1 MSEISPAPD
10 HHEPEHRENGVAV
23 DPIDLLRLL
32 ALERIEVNLFRG
44 HGPKD
49 NGDHFFGGHVIAQA
63 LLAAYETVPDRVCH
77 SLHAY
82 FIRPGNVHIPVLYEV
97 DRARDGG
104 SFTTRRVTAIQNGEQ
119 IFNLAASF
127 QVARDGLEHQFIMP
141 DVPAPETVPDE
152 LTEALALADTLPQ
165 RALDHMRRPR
175 PIEIRWIQGGPFSP
189 RRPRANHKQTWMR
202 AKAPIGPDIHLQQA
216 LLAYASDMAFMETAL
231 RAHGI
236 NWQTKGLQ
244 SASLDHAMWFH
255 RPFDFNDWIL
265 FDQDSPSTSQGR
277 GLVRG
282 QMYTASGVLAASV
295 AQECLMYLRPP
306 KAEA

>member
-1 MSEISPAPD
+1 MSEIKPA
-10 HHEPEHRENGVAV
+10 R
-23 DPIDLLRLL
+23 DLLARDPLDLIASL

-63 LLAAYETVPDRVCH
+63 LIAAYETVEDRVCH

-82 FIRPGNVHIPVLYEV
+82 FIRPGNVHIPVLFEV

-104 SFTTRRVTAIQNGEQ
+104 SFTTRRVIAIQNGEQ

-127 QVARDGLEHQFIMP
+127 QVARDGLEHQFPMP
-141 DVPAPETVPDE
+141 AAPAPES
-152 LTEALALADTLPQ
+152 LLSEAAQAALLEGKLPERQ
-165 RALDHMRRPR
+165 LNHMRRPR
-175 PIEIRWIQGGPFSP
+175 PIDLRWVQPGRFDDS
-189 RRPRANHKQTWMR
+189 RPREPFKQVWMR
-202 AKAPIGPDIHLQQA
+202 AKSPIPKGGHLQQA

-231 RAHGI
+231 RVHGI

-255 RPFDFNDWIL
+255 QPFDFNDWVL

-282 QMYTASGVLAASV
+282 EMFAEGGKLIATVV
-295 AQECLMYLRPP
+295 QECLMYIRPAKP
-306 KAEA
+306 

>member
-1 MSEISPAPD
+1 MSEMNASASTT
-10 HHEPEHRENGVAV
+10 R
-23 DPIDLLRLL
+23 DPLDLIGSL

-63 LLAAYETVPDRVCH
+63 LLAAYETVEDRVCH

-82 FIRPGNVHIPVLYEV
+82 FIRPGNVHIPVLFEV

-104 SFTTRRVTAIQNGEQ
+104 SFTTRRVIAIQDGEQ

-127 QVARDGLEHQFIMP
+127 QVARQGLEHQFPMP
-141 DVPAPETVPDE
+141 RVEEPETLLDE
-152 LTEALALADTLPQ
+152 TAQAKLLEGKLSERQLQ
-165 RALDHMRRPR
+165 HMRRPR
-175 PIEIRWIQGGPFSP
+175 PIDLRWVQAG
-189 RRPRANHKQTWMR
+189 RYDDDRPKEPYKQVWMR
-202 AKAPIGPDIHLQQA
+202 AKAPIGADIHLQQA
-216 LLAYASDMAFMETAL
+216 MLAYASDMAFMETAL
-231 RAHGI
+231 RPHGI
-236 NWQTKGLQ
+236 NWQTRGLQ

-255 RPFDFNDWIL
+255 QPFDFNQWVL

-282 QMYTASGVLAASV
+282 EMFSHDGKLIASV
-295 AQECLMYLRPP
+295 AQECLMHIRPP
-306 KAEA
+306 KD

>member
-1 MSEISPAPD
+1 MTENNPAT
-10 HHEPEHRENGVAV
+10 AV
-23 DPIDLLRLL
+23 PADPLDLLASL
-32 ALERIEVNLFRG
+32 ALERIEKNLFRG

-63 LLAAYETVPDRVCH
+63 LLAAYETVEDRVCH

-82 FIRPGNVHIPVLYEV
+82 FIRPGNVHIPVLFEV

-104 SFTTRRVTAIQNGEQ
+104 SFTTRRVIAIQNGEQ

-127 QVARDGLEHQFIMP
+127 QIAREGLEHQFPMP
-141 DVPAPETVPDE
+141 DVPPADSLPTELEQAQKLKDKLPE
-152 LTEALALADTLPQ
+152 
-165 RALDHMRRPR
+165 RALEHMRRPR
-175 PIEIRWIQGGPFSP
+175 PIDIRWVQGGPFSATRPQEP
-189 RRPRANHKQTWMR
+189 RKQTWMR
-202 AKAPIGPDIHLQQA
+202 AKAPIGKDLHLQQA
-216 LLAYASDMAFMETAL
+216 MLAYASDMAFMETAL

-255 RPFDFNDWIL
+255 QPFDFNDWIL
-265 FDQDSPSTSQGR
+265 FDQDSPATSQGR

-282 QMYTASGVLAASV
+282 EMFTSSGVLAASV
-295 AQECLMYLRPP
+295 AQECLMYIRPP
-306 KAEA
+306 KD

>member
-1 MSEISPAPD
+1 MSETNPA
-10 HHEPEHRENGVAV
+10 R
-23 DPIDLLRLL
+23 DPLDLIATL
-32 ALERIEVNLFRG
+32 ALEKIELNLFRG

-82 FIRPGNVHIPVLYEV
+82 FIRPGNVHIPVLFEV

-104 SFTTRRVTAIQNGEQ
+104 SFTTRRVIAIQNGEQ

-127 QVARDGLEHQFIMP
+127 QIDRKGLEHQFPMP
-141 DVPAPETVPDE
+141 DAPDPESLNEEPSWRGT
-152 LTEALALADTLPQ
+152 
-165 RALDHMRRPR
+165 PR
-175 PIEIRWIQGGPFSP
+175 PIDIRWPSP
-189 RRPRANHKQTWMR
+189 RSHHDTSKHPPRKAVWLR
-202 AKAPIGPDIHLQQA
+202 AKNPIGPDIHLQQA
-216 LLAYASDMAFMETAL
+216 MLAYASDMAFMETAL
-231 RAHGI
+231 RVHGV
-236 NWQTKGLQ
+236 NWQTPGLQ

-255 RPFDFNDWIL
+255 QPFDFNDWML

-282 QMYTASGVLAASV
+282 EMFTHDGRLVASV
-295 AQECLMYLRPP
+295 VQECLMHIKPP
-306 KAEA
+306 KT